1 MAYLYGQNSN
11 HTTMKRILGLLLSC
25 FVMATSQAQSLE
37 DINEMMGKLQYA
49 QAKTAIDKY
58 FQNPKKANDAEGHY
72 YKGRIYNSLSHDSSM
87 SNNQQ
92 YTLKTEAFNAFKTNQ
107 QLDPKDVYL
116 TLEAHMSYLD
126 LYYSFYDLGAKQYNT
141 KEFDAAANSF
151 KMAME
156 VKDYILSKKI
166 QYAQVKLP
174 VIDTGLIQNIAIT
187 FVQANKEEEGIKYY
201 EMLSAAN
208 VAGEE
213 FKDMYQYLLGYY
225 LKSNNMSAFQNLL
238 SKVKST
244 YPKYIDDWIDQ
255 EIQVV
260 VKTGDR
266 QALFA
271 KYEQLIN
278 ENPTRFVLPYNY
290 AVELY
295 NTLYGKDAAATID
308 PAISAKL
315 TEVIKKA
322 IANEDK
328 SEISATMLMT
338 NHLYNLSGELI
349 NSTNAVKGTKPED
362 VKKKNDLKTAANKTM
377 DDCILYAET
386 ALKFYEAIST
396 PTAGQKANHRI
407 LLGYLSDIYGL
418 KKNAAK
424 AAEYD
429 KKKTM
434 L

>member
-1 MAYLYGQNSN
+1 
-11 HTTMKRILGLLLSC
+11 MKRILALVLLSS
-25 FVMATSQAQSLE
+25 VMIKSQAQSLE

-58 FQNPKKANDAEGHY
+58 FQNPKKAKDAEGYY
-72 YKGRIYNSLSHDSSM
+72 YKGRIYNSLSHDSLQ
-87 SNNQQ
+87 NNSDQF
-92 YTLKTEAFNAFKTNQ
+92 TLKSEAFNAFKTNQ

-141 KEFDAAANSF
+141 KEYEAAANSF

-166 QYAQVKLP
+166 EYAQVKLP

-187 FVQANKEEEGIKYY
+187 LVQANKEDEGMKYY

-238 SKVKST
+238 TKLKNT
-244 YPKYIDDWIDQ
+244 YPNNIDDWLDQ

-266 QALFA
+266 KALFA
-271 KYEQLIN
+271 KYDQLIS

-308 PAISAKL
+308 PAVSAKL

-328 SEISATMLMT
+328 SDISATMLMT
-338 NHLYNLSGELI
+338 NHLYNLSGDLI
-349 NSTNAVKGTKPED
+349 NSTNAIKGTKPED
-362 VKKKNDLKTAANKTM
+362 IKKKNELKASANKSM
-377 DDCILYAET
+377 DDCILYAES
-386 ALKFYEAIST
+386 ALKFYEGISS

-407 LLGYLSDIYGL
+407 VLGYLSDIYGL

-429 KKKTM
+429 KKKIQ